1 VVSKRRHFK
10 LDEVRQRFR
19 LTSTEIRVTAFVA
32 VAFVLGLVTKCYRD
46 AHSSPTP
53 VKTQPRRT
61 VTSMNRRMSK
71 KADQTRAMKL
81 RDPARRSPKS
91 EEKLDLSNSAT
102 KQDYGQK

>member
-1 VVSKRRHFK
+1 
-10 LDEVRQRFR
+10 
-19 LTSTEIRVTAFVA
+19 
-32 VAFVLGLVTKCYRD
+32 
-46 AHSSPTP
+46 
-53 VKTQPRRT
+53 
-61 VTSMNRRMSK
+61 MSK